1 MIRAWLIIVQIP
13 ADERQT
19 IVDSFKDRSNIKKVV
34 AEGVH
39 INGEKY
45 VTLDSTDDS
54 LKAKK
59 VGNQI
64 VHRVGLFTSPYF
76 DRIHILMY
84 IFIQGKEGI
93 VVIKTTQA
101 LLIGHHPAEVQT
113 TVAYSSVAELAE
125 YLIKVGY

>member
-1 MIRAWLIIVQIP
+1 MSWQAYVDQSLVGTGNIDKAIICDATGKTIWASTPGFSIPANERQIIV
-13 ADERQT
+13 E
-19 IVDSFKDRSNIKKVV
+19 SFTDKGTVKHVV
-34 AEGVH
+34 EKGVH

-59 VGNQI
+59 
-64 VHRVGLFTSPYF
+64 
-76 DRIHILMY
+76 
-84 IFIQGKEGI
+84 GKEGI

-101 LLIGHHPAEVQT
+101 LLIGHHPADVQT

>member
-1 MIRAWLIIVQIP
+1 MSWQAYVDQSLVGTGNIDKAIICDATGKTIWAATPGFSIP
-13 ADERQT
+13 TDERQT
-19 IVDSFKDRSNIKKVV
+19 IVDSFKDRSSIKKVV

-59 VGNQI
+59 
-64 VHRVGLFTSPYF
+64 
-76 DRIHILMY
+76 
-84 IFIQGKEGI
+84 GKEGI
-93 VVIKTTQA
+93 VIIKTTQA
-101 LLIGHHPAEVQT
+101 LLIGHHPDNVQT

-125 YLIKVGY
+125 YLVKVGY

>member
-1 MIRAWLIIVQIP
+1 MSWQAYVDQSLVGTGNIDKAIICDATGKTIWAATPGFSIP
-13 ADERQT
+13 AEERAV
-19 IVDSFKDRSNIKKVV
+19 IVHSFTDNGAVKAVV
-34 AEGVH
+34 EKGIH

-45 VTLDSTDDS
+45 ITLDSTDDS

-59 VGNQI
+59 
-64 VHRVGLFTSPYF
+64 
-76 DRIHILMY
+76 
-84 IFIQGKEGI
+84 GKEGI

-101 LLIGHHPAEVQT
+101 LLIGHHPADVQT